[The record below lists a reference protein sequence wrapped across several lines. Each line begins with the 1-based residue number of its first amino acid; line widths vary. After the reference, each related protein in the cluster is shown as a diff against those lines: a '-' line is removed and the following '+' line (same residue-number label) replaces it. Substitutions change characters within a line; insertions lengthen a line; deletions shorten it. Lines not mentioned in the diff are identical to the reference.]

1 MTLPP
6 AKPAEIITKS
16 ANTDNNPM
24 ATLDTR
30 CAARYEIREVQSKI
44 SCNQFITYLIHKAL

>member
-6 AKPAEIITKS
+6 AKPAEIITKT

-30 CAARYEIREVQSKI
+30 CAARYQIREV
-44 SCNQFITYLIHKAL
+44 